1 MLLRSTLTSPYG
13 RKVLMAADHL
23 DLPLTIAPVDTMD
36 PHDVIREDNPL
47 GKMPVLVLDDG
58 RRLYDSPVILEYL
71 DHLGG
76 VGSLIPRD
84 VNERFDCLTLQA
96 LADGMLDAALLI
108 LYEERRPCDRQH
120 EPWIDRQRQKIVR
133 GLKCLEAGPPV
144 GSHVTVGS
152 ITVACMLSYLDRRKA
167 VDWRAG
173 CPALVRWL
181 GDFAESTPSFGRV
194 LT

>member
-23 DLPLTIAPVDTMD
+23 GLPLTIAPVDTMD
-36 PHDVIREDNPL
+36 PHDLIREDNPL

-84 VNERFDCLTLQA
+84 ANERFDCLTLQA

-133 GLKCLEAGPPV
+133 SLKRLEADPPV

-152 ITVACMLSYLDRRKA
+152 ITVACMLTYLDRRKA

-173 CPALVRWL
+173 CPLLVRWL
-181 GDFAESTPSFGRV
+181 CDFAESTPSFGRV